1 VDDLLQR
8 VERIESVLSVIAA
21 TQRSLA
27 ESLRAVVESAN
38 ENASNANENFTA
50 IVRSLEQICQRLRE
64 DADDADDWWRQ
75 PHD

>member
-8 VERIESVLSVIAA
+8 VERIEAVLVVIAA

-27 ESLRAVVESAN
+27 
-38 ENASNANENFTA
+38 ASNANENFTA
-50 IVRSLEQICQRLRE
+50 IVRSLEQICERLRE
-64 DADDADDWWRQ
+64 DAADDWWRE